1 MVEAAVSIAGY
12 RMALFL
18 RRAAYI
24 AAASTIYLAMA
35 GPGQA
40 QALKATIL
48 GTITDSSGAS
58 VPNAQLVL
66 TETNTNFSRTTSTN
80 ESGYYAFANLDP
92 GTYRVEAQH
101 PGFRH
106 EIRAGIDLLP
116 DTTARMDIALVPGRQ
131 NEVVTVTADA
141 PLIQADRADTGGKIE
156 PVQIQAMPMI
166 YNRNY
171 QSLISLMPGVGR
183 VFRPNSEFYNS
194 QDSLGARVNGA
205 GRYNNNYELEGVD
218 NNFDNGALTGIVLPA
233 EAIGSVDVSTSNY
246 DPEFGNSGGSVTSV
260 TMRSG
265 TNQFHGSLFEFNEN
279 TQVRAAQP
287 FGKTKPP
294 IAYNQFGGAAGGRI
308 IRDKLFFFGDY
319 QGSRDHYGST
329 NIVTI
334 PTLPFRNGDFSAS
347 PTIIYDPASGAAN
360 GTGRQPFPNQQ
371 IPAGRIDAPVQA
383 LLSHI
388 PAPTSPG
395 LGSNY
400 SENTVR
406 VKNLDSYDGK
416 VDYVMGAKARIA
428 GRFNAQKA
436 RVVDPIPSLYGIYG
450 GPHNSGFDGMGHA
463 LTTSSGLSYSHIFSP
478 TLVMELRT
486 GYVRNANEVLPID
499 YGLQTANQLGISNV
513 NLGTCSPG
521 APVFSPNCQS
531 SGMPQINV
539 TGFDTPLIGSNGLWI
554 RTVTNWGVVD
564 NFTKSAGTH
573 LLKWGFDIRRQR
585 NDLQQP
591 GSPRGL
597 FSFTQ
602 GPASLSGNSN
612 AGFAN
617 AFASVLLD
625 MPNSIQRGYANLFP
639 TRREWLYNAYFQDKW
654 QVFRKL
660 TIDLGIRW
668 EDWPA
673 GKPTFPGGYSNYT
686 LTNNT
691 LVLAGIG
698 ANPIDLGVNNPIHHF
713 APRLGVA
720 YRFDEKTV
728 IRAGYG
734 ISFLPRVT
742 ANWNYPI
749 TQATTYSAPNSF
761 SAAGS
766 LVAGLPPVIVVN
778 IPSSGVIPAPLNQA
792 YRVTPPDWGFGY
804 LESWNVAVER
814 ILPGNFALTASYVG
828 SHSVNMPALKEL
840 NYGQVLGGG
849 PASQKYNQLFG
860 QTASIQT
867 VCPSSACPGTPAYYD
882 GLQVTLNRRLSKS
895 LLVTTSYTYS
905 KALDYFTDF
914 DNSINPT
921 KAGNP
926 YNQFMLSANK
936 ARSDFDVRHVYAQSF
951 VYSLPFGKG
960 ARWANT
966 GGVASFLLGG
976 WQLGGIFTAQGGI
989 PLNITFSNSSLN
1001 TPLINNRPNLA
1012 CACTPQIYGN
1022 VGPGIQWFNTA
1033 DFAAPPSF
1041 TIGNVGRNIL
1051 SGPSVI
1057 NLDASLARTFSIRE
1071 MFKVQ
1076 LRADSFNFSN
1086 TPHYDNPNTT
1096 FGSSTFG
1103 QVTTAGGNYGNGH
1116 GDPRQF
1122 EFSLKAFF

>member
-1 MVEAAVSIAGY
+1 VQSLSWIAGAAVLTAACAVS
-12 RMALFL
+12 FL
-18 RRAAYI
+18 GLPLR
-24 AAASTIYLAMA
+24 
-35 GPGQA
+35 A

-48 GTITDSSGAS
+48 GTVTDSSGAS
-58 VPNAQLVL
+58 VPNVRIVIA
-66 TETNTNFSRTTSTN
+66 ETNTNVTRSTN
-80 ESGYYAFANLDP
+80 TNDTGYYVVANLDP

-101 PGFRH
+101 PGFRR
-106 EIRAGIDLLP
+106 EARLGIDLVA
-116 DTTARMDIALVPGRQ
+116 DTTARVDLALSPGEQ
-131 NEVVTVTADA
+131 TEVVTVTADA
-141 PLIQADRADTGGKIE
+141 PLMQADRADTGGKIDQ
-156 PVQIQAMPMI
+156 VQLQNMPMI

-233 EAIGSVDVSTSNY
+233 EAVGSVDVSTSNY
-246 DPEFGNSGGSVTSV
+246 DPEFGNSGGSVTNV

-279 TQVRAAQP
+279 ASLRATQP
-287 FGKTKPP
+287 FATSKPP
-294 IAYNQFGGAAGGRI
+294 LVYNQFGGAGGGRI

-334 PTLPFRNGDFSAS
+334 PTVAFRSGNFSAS
-347 PTIIYDPASGAAN
+347 PTIIYNPATGNAN
-360 GTGRQPFPNQQ
+360 GTGRQPFSNQQ
-371 IPAGRIDAPVQA
+371 IPMTQIDAPVQA

-395 LGSNY
+395 LGSNF
-400 SENTVR
+400 SLNTVR
-406 VKNLDSYDGK
+406 IKNLDSYDGK
-416 VDYVMGAKARIA
+416 IDYVMGANDRVAV
-428 GRFNAQKA
+428 RFNEQNAG
-436 RVVDPIPSLYGIYG
+436 VVDPVPSLYGIYG
-450 GPHNSGFDGMGHA
+450 GPHNTGFDGRGHA
-463 LTTSSGLSYSHIFSP
+463 RTYSSGLSYSHIFSP
-478 TLVMELRT
+478 SLVTELRM
-486 GYVRNANEVLPID
+486 GFVRNSNEVLPID
-499 YGLQTANQLGISNV
+499 YGLQTAAQLGIPGV
-513 NLGTCSPG
+513 NLGTCAPG
-521 APVFSPNCQS
+521 APVFSPNCQT

-602 GPASLSGNSN
+602 GPTSLNGNSN

-625 MPNSIQRGYANLFP
+625 LPNSIQRGYANLFP

-660 TIDLGIRW
+660 TVDLGVRW
-668 EDWPA
+668 EDWPG
-673 GKPTFPGGYSNYT
+673 GKPAFPGGYSNYNPS
-686 LTNNT
+686 NNT

-698 ANPIDLGVNNPIHHF
+698 SNPLDMGMKNSWNHF
-713 APRLGVA
+713 APRLGFA
-720 YRFDEKTV
+720 YRFNDKTV
-728 IRAGYG
+728 FRGGYG

-742 ANWNYPI
+742 ADWNYPI
-749 TQATTYSAPNSF
+749 TQASTYSAPNSY

-766 LVAGLPPVIVVN
+766 LATGLPPVIVVN
-778 IPSSGVIPAPLNQA
+778 IPASGVIPAPLNQA

-804 LESWNVAVER
+804 IQSWNVAMQR
-814 ILPGNFALTASYVG
+814 ALPGNFALTVSYVG

-849 PASQKYNQLFG
+849 PASQKYNQLFS

-867 VCPSSACPGTPAYYD
+867 LCPSSACPGTPAYYD
-882 GLQVTLNRRLSKS
+882 GLQAKFDRRFSKGF
-895 LLVTTSYTYS
+895 LLTTSYTYG
-905 KALDYFTDF
+905 KAIDYYTDF
-914 DNSINPT
+914 DNNINPT

-926 YNQFMLSANK
+926 YNQFLQAANK
-936 ARSDFDVRHVYAQSF
+936 ARSDFDIRHVYVQSF
-951 VYSLPFGKG
+951 VYALPFGKG
-960 ARWANT
+960 EPWVHS
-966 GGVASFLLGG
+966 GVAGFLLSN
-976 WQLGGIFTAQGGI
+976 WQASGIFTAQGGL

-1001 TPLINNRPNLA
+1001 TPLVNNRPNLA
-1012 CACTPQIYGN
+1012 CTCTPAVYGN
-1022 VGPGIQWFNTA
+1022 VGPRIQWFEATA
-1033 DFAAPPSF
+1033 FAAPPVN

-1051 SGPSVI
+1051 AGPGVI

-1071 MFKVQ
+1071 RYKLQFRM
-1076 LRADSFNFSN
+1076 DSFNFSN

-1122 EFSLKAFF
+1122 EVSLKLSY